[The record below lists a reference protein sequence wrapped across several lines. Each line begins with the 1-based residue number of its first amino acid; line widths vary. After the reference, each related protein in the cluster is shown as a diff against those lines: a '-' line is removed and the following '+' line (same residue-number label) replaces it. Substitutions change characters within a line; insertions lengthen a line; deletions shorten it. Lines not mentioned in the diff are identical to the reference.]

1 MSIKKFF
8 IIPGVLSLFTLSSCI
23 VGLGQAVDL
32 EAPVVSITAPDY
44 MANIGKSF
52 IAEGT
57 VSDNVAVTK
66 LVVSFAGHSW
76 TWEKE
81 SWSEGTDSSAILL
94 FVAVDFFQVRVPLE
108 AVTPMLKLNFSGITL
123 YTKPILNCG
132 VTSVVNTSVSW
143 AAPLLV
149 TV

>member
-76 TWEKE
+76 AWEKE
-81 SWSEGTDSSAILL
+81 SWSEGTDSSAIFESRMTEKSNGQFPFHFLKM
-94 FVAVDFFQVRVPLE
+94 FQTISIRLRFLP
-108 AVTPMLKLNFSGITL
+108 TMK
-123 YTKPILNCG
+123 
-132 VTSVVNTSVSW
+132 
-143 AAPLLV
+143 
-149 TV
+149 